1 MTPSRDGT
9 IAMFSAYIPV
19 FVVMEMKRISPKR
32 KISLRAKVL
41 RLLRMD
47 RGFEAETP
55 SSGEEIV
62 HFSIPTSN
70 YHNYRKEIET
80 ALLEAERKK
89 AACMHALMEWQKH
102 RFIC

>member
-1 MTPSRDGT
+1 MTTSRDGI
-9 IAMFSAYIPV
+9 IAMFSAWISL
-19 FVVMEMKRISPKR
+19 FVVMTMKRISLKR
-32 KISLRAKVL
+32 TNSLRTKVL

-47 RGFEAETP
+47 RGFEWELSIAER
-55 SSGEEIV
+55 EIA

-70 YHNYRKEIET
+70 YHGYQKEIET

-89 AACMHALMEWQKH
+89 AEALMEWQKR